1 MTNPYTASKSPHRIG
16 DIALNLTSLEIWQ
29 ANSATPALTSWN
41 RMSSGYYG
49 GSIITDLN
57 MPISSGCY
65 TALGTAS
72 NVPNSS
78 YSWFIDH
85 INSNTGN
92 VSAYQRAVAY
102 STDLVLYE
110 RTKIGSV
117 WGNWVNKSMKNE
129 SYNDGDI
136 PMFNGT
142 NGRFEKKNLAG
153 IINSINPEDVLTYG
167 VEWDSSISSPDGT
180 RIGNPTLHRT
190 LPVHN
195 MMKGVLLADDGT
207 EKLVLPDS
215 SWIGQTRDGSM
226 GQVMVKIPNYYFK
239 CEQDGTKFRFKISTT
254 KLAGYNTFFDESI
267 SHVYCSAYEA
277 GLDRTSGKLASVVNA
292 TTQFRGGNNLAD
304 YDGTYRS
311 LLGRPVSALNR
322 TQFRA
327 AARLRNTNNVCWN
340 EYVYTIHV
348 MMAWLA
354 YVEYNTLNIQKA
366 YNPALDSNGF
376 KQGGLGM
383 GVSGMN
389 DWSGYNGT
397 QPFIPCGISDSLGN
411 GSGVVV
417 YNVLGSDGSLVY
429 AAPVPRYRGI
439 ENPFGHLHKWADGL
453 NTTEDGTTRLA
464 FATNNPTIFNDDN
477 VNGFSNR
484 GVMSHSEGWTK
495 SMILGT
501 YADLLPS
508 AVGGSSSTYFS
519 DYYWTNIAT
528 GLWGAILGGV
538 AYNGANDG
546 LGCVIS
552 GIRFS
557 GTNTYIGSRLCFIPS
572 V

>member
-1 MTNPYTASKSPHRIG
+1 MATEIKKEKDMTTVN
-16 DIALNLTSLEIWQ
+16 
-29 ANSATPALTSWN
+29 
-41 RMSSGYYG
+41 
-49 GSIITDLN
+49 
-57 MPISSGCY
+57 
-65 TALGTAS
+65 
-72 NVPNSS
+72 
-78 YSWFIDH
+78 
-85 INSNTGN
+85 
-92 VSAYQRAVAY
+92 AVAY
-102 STDLVLYE
+102 LRGIDANGNSV
-110 RTKIGSV
+110 KIAVSDVTSGLDYYGCSFTAPSADGV
-117 WGNWVNKSMKNE
+117 REGNM
-129 SYNDGDI
+129 D
-136 PMFNGT
+136 
-142 NGRFEKKNLAG
+142 
-153 IINSINPEDVLTYG
+153 
-167 VEWDSSISSPDGT
+167 
-180 RIGNPTLHRT
+180 LHRM
-190 LPVHN
+190 LPIHN
-195 MMKGVLLADDGT
+195 LMHGCLLDDNGNET
-207 EKLVLPDS
+207 QQLPNG
-215 SWIGQTRDGSM
+215 SWVGQDRSGAS
-226 GQVMVKIPNYYFK
+226 GQVMTAIPNYYFK
-239 CEQDGTKFRFKISTT
+239 CTSDSGVIRFYILNKAPQ
-254 KLAGYNTFFDESI
+254 KGVKYAGWNQFFDNNIEY
-267 SHVYCSAYEA
+267 VYDSSYEA
-277 GLDRTSGKLASVVNA
+277 ALDRTSGKLASVVNA
-292 TTQFRGGNNLAD
+292 TTQFRGGDNTAG

-340 EYVYTIHV
+340 EYVYTTHV

-354 YVEYNTLNIQKA
+354 YTEYNTLNIQKPF
-366 YNPALDSNGF
+366 NPVLDSNGF
-376 KQGGLGM
+376 KQGGLDM

-389 DWSGYNGT
+389 DWGGYNSY

-429 AAPVPRYRGI
+429 ASPVPRYRGI

-453 NTTEDGTTRLA
+453 NITEDGTTRLA

-528 GLWGAILGGV
+528 GLWGALLGG
-538 AYNGANDG
+538 AASNGASDG
-546 LGCVIS
+546 LGCVS
-552 GIRFS
+552 SDFRFS
-557 GTNTYIGSRLCFIPS
+557 GTTANVGSRLCFIPS